1 MISLKNKFLEQNDSN
16 KLNSASVL
24 DEKINLAVE
33 CVYKMQI
40 KKDKADIKETNNNL
54 SESFKR
60 TPEKPFKF
68 RIKKYAQNLN
78 YRRTNLHVQKP
89 VAVNNY
95 SPHGLNEPKSL
106 VIKLSE
112 SPTSELLKKDT
123 IYHLIDYL
131 TSQVIE
137 LKIIQRDL
145 QTLVSKL
152 NELNV
157 KNFYSIFKLNKRDSI
172 KHFNAYPFLLNR
184 NILPNIKNKN
194 CHRSNG

>member
-1 MISLKNKFLEQNDSN
+1 MISLKNKFLEQNHSN
-16 KLNSASVL
+16 KLNNASVL

-33 CVYKMQI
+33 CVYKMQV
-40 KKDKADIKETNNNL
+40 KKDKPDIEEKNNNL
-54 SESFKR
+54 SHSESFKR

-68 RIKKYAQNLN
+68 RIKKYAQNFN
-78 YRRTNLHVQKP
+78 YRRNNLHLQKP
-89 VAVNNY
+89 AVEVNNY
-95 SPHGLNEPKSL
+95 SPNGLNEPKSL
-106 VIKLSE
+106 IIKLSE
-112 SPTSELLKKDT
+112 SPTNELLKKDT

-137 LKIIQRDL
+137 LKIIQRYL

-157 KNFYSIFKLNKRDSI
+157 KNVYSFFKSDMGDNNT
-172 KHFNAYPFLLNR
+172 HPFLLNR
-184 NILPNIKNKN
+184 NILPNIKNGI